1 MLFRVLS
8 VLWFLFITFVI
19 LRDEVSLWLIVL
31 VPFVFGVLAF
41 YRNSVW
47 FIQYPWPGKWYFFK
61 ENKPRPT
68 WRIWGAILIVAVE
81 LGYLALAMLEVKIQ
95 ELDNDPVKCILAMA
109 APIPL
114 VVALQSRWGRTG
126 WDISIRNQIVRV
138 YYQGSL
144 KQTFDVLTQAQ
155 VGEKTIS
162 LGDAYEVYGFEG
174 EMMHPQLRE
183 ELIEN
188 LQKVIQF
195 HQDSATN
202 RENAKKREA
211 ELAKSQEHAG
221 VDRVD

>member
-1 MLFRVLS
+1 
-8 VLWFLFITFVI
+8 
-19 LRDEVSLWLIVL
+19 
-31 VPFVFGVLAF
+31 
-41 YRNSVW
+41 
-47 FIQYPWPGKWYFFK
+47 
-61 ENKPRPT
+61 
-68 WRIWGAILIVAVE
+68 
-81 LGYLALAMLEVKIQ
+81 MLEVKIQ

-155 VGEKTIS
+155 VGENTIT

-174 EMMHPQLRE
+174 EMMHPQLQE

-195 HQDSATN
+195 HQDSATY